1 MGVVVSVAAA
11 FFYLRVIVAMY
22 MQSAEVPDED
32 APGPL
37 RYLMGA
43 VAAAVLV
50 LGVFPGLL
58 TSVLDP
64 AGILRW

>member
-1 MGVVVSVAAA
+1 
-11 FFYLRVIVAMY
+11 MY

-58 TSVLDP
+58 TGVLDP